1 MDIMT
6 VNKVV
11 PKLRFK
17 EFSENWIQSTFSEIS
32 KEFSYGTGSA
42 ATKYDGENKYL
53 RITDID
59 NETRMFKPNPP
70 TSPNCIIQ
78 DKYKLKEDDI
88 VFARTGAS
96 VGKSYLY
103 NNCDGNLIYAGFLIK
118 MSVNSADSS
127 FIFYETLREKYYK
140 WVSVYSVRSGQ
151 PGLNAEELKSYK
163 LYLPDLIEQKK
174 ISSFLGALDEKLQ
187 QLTKK
192 KELLEDYKK
201 GIMQK
206 IFSQEI
212 RFKDDNGKEYPDWE
226 EKTLGEIG
234 TFKTSSVDKLIK
246 EKEKIVSLIN
256 WLNVY
261 NHETITNE
269 NTEKLMQVSASERQI
284 ETFDLKRGDIL
295 FTPSSETPSDIGHS
309 IVIFE
314 NLNNTLY
321 SYHLMRFRPTTNIN
335 ILYSHYF
342 CNDKS
347 VLKQISKLAT
357 GSTRFTVSVGSFSK
371 IRIHLPQLGEQKKIA
386 DFFTAIDKK
395 IEIVSHQ
402 LEKNK
407 DFKKGLLQQMFV

>member
-1 MDIMT
+1 MKTLHTCWTVDILQIFI
-6 VNKVV
+6 
-11 PKLRFK
+11 KL
-17 EFSENWIQSTFSEIS
+17 TFNEIS

-59 NETRMFKPNPP
+59 DETRMFKPKPL
-70 TSPNCIIQ
+70 TSPNCIIE

-163 LYLPDLIEQKK
+163 LYLPNLIEQKK
-174 ISSFLGALDEKLQ
+174 IGLFLSAVDEKLQ
-187 QLTKK
+187 QLSKK

-212 RFKDDNGKEYPDWE
+212 RFKDDNGNSYPEWE
-226 EKTLGEIG
+226 EMMLGKVG
-234 TFKTSSVDKLIK
+234 KLINGLTYSPK
-246 EKEKIVSLIN
+246 DISDDGVLVLRSSNIQNNQLSFED
-256 WLNVY
+256 NVY
-261 NHETITNE
+261 VNIDSFNAVQENDILICVRNGSKRLIGKNCLIDKDNEGVAFGAFMTIYR
-269 NTEKLMQVSASERQI
+269 SAYNKFIFHLFSHSTYYKYI
-284 ETFDLKRGDIL
+284 HKNLGATINSINNNDLKKFKIL
-295 FTPSSETPSDIGHS
+295 FPCE
-309 IVIFE
+309 
-314 NLNNTLY
+314 L
-321 SYHLMRFRPTTNIN
+321 
-335 ILYSHYF
+335 
-342 CNDKS
+342 
-347 VLKQISKLAT
+347 
-357 GSTRFTVSVGSFSK
+357 
-371 IRIHLPQLGEQKKIA
+371 EQEKIA
-386 DFFTAIDKK
+386 DFLKSIDCK
-395 IEIVSHQ
+395 IKSVSTQ
-402 LEKNK
+402 IEKTK
-407 DFKKGLLQQMFV
+407 EFKKGLIQQMFV

>member
-1 MDIMT
+1 MSIIT
-6 VNKVV
+6 ENEVV

-17 EFSENWIQSTFSEIS
+17 EFSENWIQLTFNEIS

-59 NETRMFKPNPP
+59 DETRMFKPKPL
-70 TSPNCIIQ
+70 TSPNCIIE

-140 WVSVYSVRSGQ
+140 WVSVCSVRSGQ

-163 LYLPDLIEQKK
+163 LYLPNLIEQKK
-174 ISSFLGALDEKLQ
+174 IALFISAVDEKLQ
-187 QLTKK
+187 QLSKK

-212 RFKDDNGKEYPDWE
+212 RFKDDNGNDYTDWE
-226 EKTLGEIG
+226 TKSLVDIGNIKAGGDVNKLNFSKSKTELHKFPVYSNSLSNDGLYGYSDVPKINSECVTVTGRGFLGHAIARKKNF
-234 TFKTSSVDKLIK
+234 TPIIRL
-246 EKEKIVSLIN
+246 L
-256 WLNVY
+256 
-261 NHETITNE
+261 TITPKSP
-269 NTEKLMQVSASERQI
+269 TS
-284 ETFDLKRGDIL
+284 TYFLKTAI
-295 FTPSSETPSDIGHS
+295 
-309 IVIFE
+309 
-314 NLNNTLY
+314 NL
-321 SYHLMRFRPTTNIN
+321 IN
-335 ILYSHYF
+335 ILVES
-342 CNDKS
+342 
-347 VLKQISKLAT
+347 T
-357 GSTRFTVSVGSFSK
+357 G
-371 IRIHLPQLGEQKKIA
+371 IPQLTSPQLSSYKISIPSFKEQIKISNFLISI
-386 DFFTAIDKK
+386 DGKIEYVSIQIDKTK
-395 IEIVSHQ
+395 Q
-402 LEKNK
+402 
-407 DFKKGLLQQMFV
+407 FKKGLIQQMFV

>member
-17 EFSENWIQSTFSEIS
+17 EFSENWIQSAFSEIS

-59 NETRMFKPNPP
+59 DETRMFKPNPL

-78 DKYKLKEDDI
+78 DKYKLEEDDI

-163 LYLPDLIEQKK
+163 LYLPNLIEQKK
-174 ISSFLGALDEKLQ
+174 IASFLSAVDEKLQ
-187 QLTKK
+187 QLSKK

-212 RFKDDNGKEYPDWE
+212 RFKNDDGSEYPNWQQKSLGDVCEIIVGGTPSTVKKEYWNGDIGWLNSGAMNNGNVFKPSNYITRLGL
-226 EKTLGEIG
+226 KNSSAKMMTTNTVMLAMTGATLGKIG
-234 TFKTSSVDKLIK
+234 YLQFPCSGNQSIAGFLPNQSYNSKFLFYTLQMGVNQVFKFAGGAAQKGINKQSICNLKYDFPKK
-246 EKEKIVSLIN
+246 E
-256 WLNVY
+256 
-261 NHETITNE
+261 
-269 NTEKLMQVSASERQI
+269 
-284 ETFDLKRGDIL
+284 
-295 FTPSSETPSDIGHS
+295 
-309 IVIFE
+309 
-314 NLNNTLY
+314 
-321 SYHLMRFRPTTNIN
+321 
-335 ILYSHYF
+335 
-342 CNDKS
+342 
-347 VLKQISKLAT
+347 
-357 GSTRFTVSVGSFSK
+357 
-371 IRIHLPQLGEQKKIA
+371 EQKKVGK
-386 DFFTAIDKK
+386 FLSAIDRK
-395 IEIVSHQ
+395 IELVNNQ
-402 LEKNK
+402 LEKTK
-407 DFKKGLLQQMFV
+407 EFKEGLLQQMFV

>member
-17 EFSENWIQSTFSEIS
+17 EFSENWIQSAFSEIS

-59 NETRMFKPNPP
+59 DETRMFKPNPL

-163 LYLPDLIEQKK
+163 LYLPNLIEQKK

-206 IFSQEI
+206 IFKGDWQEKKLSD
-212 RFKDDNGKEYPDWE
+212 FC
-226 EKTLGEIG
+226 
-234 TFKTSSVDKLIK
+234 TFFS
-246 EKEKIVSLIN
+246 
-256 WLNVY
+256 
-261 NHETITNE
+261 
-269 NTEKLMQVSASERQI
+269 
-284 ETFDLKRGDIL
+284 GG
-295 FTPSSETPSDIGHS
+295 TPSSSNREYYLGDIPFIGSGDIHDS
-309 IVIFE
+309 KVFKYISKE
-314 NLNNTLY
+314 ALNNSSAKLVKKGDLLY
-321 SYHLMRFRPTTNIN
+321 A
-335 ILYSHYF
+335 LYGATSG
-342 CNDKS
+342 DS
-347 VLKQISKLAT
+347 AISKIEGAINQAILCLRT
-357 GSTRFTVSVGSFSK
+357 NECIEYLNYLLVLNKGK
-371 IRIHLPQLGEQKKIA
+371 IIRKYLQGGQGNLSANIIKKLKFKIPEIEEQKKIA
-386 DFFTAIDKK
+386 DFLTAIDKK

-407 DFKKGLLQQMFV
+407 EFKKGLLQQMFV